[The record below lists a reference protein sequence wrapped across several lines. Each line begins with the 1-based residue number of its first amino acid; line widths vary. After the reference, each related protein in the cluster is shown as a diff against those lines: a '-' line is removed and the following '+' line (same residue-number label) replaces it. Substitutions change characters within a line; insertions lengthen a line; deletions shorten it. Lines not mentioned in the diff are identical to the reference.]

1 MEQHSTSA
9 DEPLNERARRADKIV
24 RNPGKYKICA
34 GCESIVAGKVA
45 ICPNCHAYRFID
57 DENRV
62 VAQAQELGQ
71 REARSVLAA
80 DLD

>member
-1 MEQHSTSA
+1 MEEST
-9 DEPLNERARRADKIV
+9 DGEPLNERARRADKIV
-24 RNPGKYKICA
+24 RNPAKYKICA

-45 ICPNCHAYRFID
+45 LCPNCHAYRFIVD
-57 DENRV
+57 ADRV
-62 VAQAQELGQ
+62 VAQAQALGQ